1 MTLKTQR
8 LLARANKLT
17 KKGQVEEA
25 QKIYAIILNSLPNNN
40 EAKRK
45 LQELGQLKEI
55 NPTQIEFD
63 EVIKL
68 YTSGQFQEVI
78 YKIKALN
85 ENYPNLPLLFN
96 ILGASYRAINQLDN
110 AVKSFE
116 KAIVIKPEYDEA
128 LFNLGV
134 TLKELGQLDAAVS
147 SYKKVIKINNAYYNA
162 HNNLGLILLEHG
174 KLDTAINH
182 FEWAI
187 SFKFDFAEAHNNLG
201 SALIELGQIE
211 AAIESYK
218 KAVEFKPNYAQAH
231 NNQAIGHLRLG
242 NNEAAINS
250 LEKALTYR
258 PDYASAHHN
267 LSGLKKYAK
276 GDPHIAKM
284 QSLLSNKNLSQ
295 SDQKFLCFAL
305 AKAYEDIGKH
315 DALFEVLHKG
325 NELRSLEIDSSI
337 DEYQNNY
344 SIFKKL
350 FKSSSPIVDKP
361 LYYKKELIRPIF
373 IVGMPRSGTTLVE
386 QILAS
391 HQEVYGAGE
400 LDTLKK
406 VVNKNLNGLL
416 VTKKQGFVEKDF
428 LPIRQE
434 YFESLS
440 RLNVTEGVITD
451 KWPLNFQYI
460 GFILRAFPEAKI
472 IHLNRDPVATCWSI
486 YKHYFS
492 DIGNGWA
499 YNLGDLVEFY
509 GLYSELMNFWHELF
523 PNKIYDI
530 NYEDLTI
537 SQEKETKKLLAFC
550 ELEWDENCLNFYT
563 NTRDIKT
570 ASASQV
576 RKKMYQGSS
585 ENWKKYEQYIQPLVK
600 GLSSKYIN

>member
-1 MTLKTQR
+1 M
-8 LLARANKLT
+8 A
-17 KKGQVEEA
+17 V
-25 QKIYAIILNSLPNNN
+25 
-40 EAKRK
+40 
-45 LQELGQLKEI
+45 
-55 NPTQIEFD
+55 
-63 EVIKL
+63 
-68 YTSGQFQEVI
+68 
-78 YKIKALN
+78 KIKPDYPQAL
-85 ENYPNLPLLFN
+85 
-96 ILGASYRAINQLDN
+96 
-110 AVKSFE
+110 
-116 KAIVIKPEYDEA
+116 
-128 LFNLGV
+128 
-134 TLKELGQLDAAVS
+134 
-147 SYKKVIKINNAYYNA
+147 
-162 HNNLGLILLEHG
+162 
-174 KLDTAINH
+174 
-182 FEWAI
+182 
-187 SFKFDFAEAHNNLG
+187 
-201 SALIELGQIE
+201 
-211 AAIESYK
+211 
-218 KAVEFKPNYAQAH
+218 
-231 NNQAIGHLRLG
+231 NNQAIGLIRLG
-242 NNEAAINS
+242 ENDAAIDS
-250 LEKALTYR
+250 LEKALTLR

-499 YNLGDLVEFY
+499 YNLGDLVKFY

>member
-499 YNLGDLVEFY
+499 YNLGDLVKFY

>member
-1 MTLKTQR
+1 MTLKSQR

-25 QKIYAIILNSLPNNN
+25 QKLYSIVLNSLPNNI

-45 LQELGQLKEI
+45 LQELVQLKEI
-55 NPTQIEFD
+55 NPTQAEFD

-68 YTSGQFQEVI
+68 FTNGQFQEVI
-78 YKIKALN
+78 DKIKTIN
-85 ENYPNLPLLFN
+85 ENYPNLSLLFN

-110 AVKSFE
+110 AVKSFQ
-116 KAIVIKPEYDEA
+116 KAIDIKPEYDEA

-134 TLKELGQLDAAVS
+134 TLKELGQVDAAVT
-147 SYKKVIKINNAYYNA
+147 SYKKVITINNAYYNA
-162 HNNLGLILLEHG
+162 HNNLGLILLEQG
-174 KLDTAINH
+174 KLDTAIDH

-201 SALIELGQIE
+201 SALIEFGQIE
-211 AAIESYK
+211 SAIDSYK

-242 NNEAAINS
+242 QNEAAVNS
-250 LEKALTYR
+250 LEKALAYK

-276 GDPHIAKM
+276 GDTHITKM
-284 QSLLSNKNLSQ
+284 QSLLSNKDLSR

-305 AKAYEDIGKH
+305 AKAYEDVGKH

-325 NELRSLEIDSSI
+325 NELRALEIDSSI
-337 DEYQNNY
+337 DEYRNNY

-350 FKSSSPIVDKP
+350 FRSSSVFVDKP

-400 LDTLKK
+400 LDTLTKLI
-406 VVNKNLNGLL
+406 NRNLNDLL
-416 VTKKQGFVEKDF
+416 KHKKQGFVEKDF
-428 LPIRQE
+428 LTIRQE
-434 YFESLS
+434 YLESLS
-440 RLNVTEGVITD
+440 RLNTSEGIITD

-499 YNLGDLVEFY
+499 YNLEDLVEFY

-530 NYEDLTI
+530 NYEELTI
-537 SQEKETKKLLAFC
+537 NQKKETKKLLAFC

-563 NTRDIKT
+563 NTRDVKT
-570 ASASQV
+570 VSASQV

-585 ENWKKYEQYIQPLVK
+585 ENWKKFEQYIQPLIK
-600 GLSSKYIN
+600 GLNS

>member
-1 MTLKTQR
+1 MALKTQR

-25 QKIYAIILNSLPNNN
+25 QKIYSIILNSLPNNN

-45 LQELGQLKEI
+45 LQELSQLKEI
-55 NPTQIEFD
+55 NPTQTEFD

-68 YTSGQFQEVI
+68 YTNGQFEEVI
-78 YKIKALN
+78 YKIKAIN

-201 SALIELGQIE
+201 SALIELSQIE

-218 KAVEFKPNYAQAH
+218 KAVGFKPDYAQAH

-242 NNEAAINS
+242 HNEAAINS

-284 QSLLSNKNLSQ
+284 QSLLSNKNLGQ

-337 DEYQNNY
+337 DDYQNNF

-350 FKSSSPIVDKP
+350 FRSSSPIIDKP
-361 LYYKKELIRPIF
+361 LHYKKELIRPIF

-406 VVNKNLNGLL
+406 VINKNLNGLL
-416 VTKKQGFVEKDF
+416 ITKKQGFVEKDF
-428 LPIRQE
+428 LAIREE

-472 IHLNRDPVATCWSI
+472 IHLNRNPIATCWSI

-499 YNLGDLVEFY
+499 YNLGDLVKFY

-537 SQEKETKKLLAFC
+537 NQEKETKKLLAFC

-585 ENWKKYEQYIQPLVK
+585 ENWKKYEQYIQPLIK